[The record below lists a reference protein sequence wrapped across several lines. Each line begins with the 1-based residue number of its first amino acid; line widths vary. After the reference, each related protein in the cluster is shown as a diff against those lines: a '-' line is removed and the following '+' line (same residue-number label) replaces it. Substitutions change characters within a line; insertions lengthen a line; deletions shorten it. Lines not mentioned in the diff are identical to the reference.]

1 VDLIAIITGNFYDKD
16 GKKVLAWVRTCDS
29 EGKVLHDTV

>member
-1 VDLIAIITGNFYDKD
+1 VDLITIMTGNFYDKD
-16 GKKVLAWVRTCDS
+16 GKKVLAWVRTRDS